1 MIKEIDIAV
10 LPDHIHD
17 EDYLLRK
24 VSQRSGIKQSD
35 INVYQIIRRS
45 IDARKSPIYRLRV
58 RVCSDDDWPV
68 KQVPIRDAYRNV
80 SEAPEV
86 YIVGSGPAGYFA
98 ALECLVKGYKPIV
111 LERGKDVRAR
121 RRDLRSIQQEGIVNE
136 NSNYCFG
143 EGGAGTYSDGKLYTR
158 SKKRGQVDQIL
169 QVLVEH
175 GASEDILIDAQPHIG
190 SNKLPK
196 IIAKIRDTILAF
208 GGDIRFEHQVTDVII
223 EGNVIK
229 GVQVN
234 EAVNFSCDRLVL
246 ATGHSAR
253 DVYEILEN
261 RNVRME
267 PKPFALGVR
276 VEHRQALID
285 ALQYGQTPR
294 AENLPAASYKLVS
307 NIRDQGVYSFCMCPG
322 GLIVPAATAPGE
334 LVVNGMSMSRRD
346 SKYANA
352 GLVVSIEPTLWE
364 EIGYKGPLG
373 GMRFQQELEQKCFSF
388 SDGTQRAP
396 AQRLIDFVRGV
407 SSTDLPDSSYIPGL
421 ISAPLHEILPT
432 SIYKLMIEGIMR
444 FEQKMQ
450 GFLTNE
456 AVVVG
461 IESRT
466 SAPIRIPRD
475 LHTYMHPDVA
485 GFYPCGEGAGY
496 AGGIISAAIDGQ
508 RVIQHLP

>member
-1 MIKEIDIAV
+1 MIKEVDIAV
-10 LPDHIHD
+10 LPDHILD
-17 EDYLLRK
+17 EDFLLRK

-35 INVYQIIRRS
+35 INIYQVVRRS
-45 IDARKSPIYRLRV
+45 IDARKAPIYRLQV
-58 RVCSDDDWPV
+58 RVYSGDDWPE
-68 KQVPIRDAYRNV
+68 KKGSIRDTYQKV
-80 SEAPEV
+80 MDAPEI

-98 ALECLVKGYKPIV
+98 ALECLVKGFKPIV

-121 RRDLRSIQQEGIVNE
+121 RRDLRAIQQDGLVDE

-158 SKKRGQVDQIL
+158 SKKRGQVNEIL

-175 GASEDILIDAQPHIG
+175 GASEDILVDAQPHIG

-196 IIAKIRDTILAF
+196 IIAQIRDTILAF
-208 GGDIRFEHQVTDVII
+208 GGVIKFNHKVTDLII
-223 EGNVIK
+223 EDNVLK

-234 EAVNFSCDRLVL
+234 DSVHFDCDRLVL

-253 DVYEILEN
+253 DVYEMLAN

-285 ALQYGQTPR
+285 SLQYGQTPR
-294 AENLPAASYKLVS
+294 AENLPAAAYKLVS
-307 NIRDQGVYSFCMCPG
+307 NIRDHGVYSFCMCPG

-352 GLVVSIEPTLWE
+352 GLVVGIEPNLWE
-364 EIGYKGPLG
+364 EMGYEGPLG

-388 SDGTQRAP
+388 SDGSQRAP

-407 SSTDLPDSSYIPGL
+407 TSTDLPETSYIPGL
-421 ISAPLHEILPT
+421 ISAPLHEILPER
-432 SIYKLMIEGIMR
+432 IYKLMIEGIMR

-475 LHTYMHPDVA
+475 VGSLMHPDVV
-485 GFYPCGEGAGY
+485 GLYPSGEGAGY
-496 AGGIISAAIDGQ
+496 AGGIISAALDGQ
-508 RVIQHLP
+508 RIIQHLV